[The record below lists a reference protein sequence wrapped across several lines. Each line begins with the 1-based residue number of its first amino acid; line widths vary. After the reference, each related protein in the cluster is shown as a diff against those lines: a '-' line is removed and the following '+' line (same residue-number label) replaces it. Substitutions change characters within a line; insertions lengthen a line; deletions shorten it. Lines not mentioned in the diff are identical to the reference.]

1 MQQKVRPAVI
11 RVLLVEDNHEDAAL
25 VCDALQRENAD
36 RFNILHVSTLADA
49 VVRLDSETFDVLFL
63 DLSLPD
69 GGGIAAV
76 HTLKASSPGMP
87 MVALVTPRE
96 EAIALRAV
104 EAGAEDYLLKVPG
117 NTISLS
123 RIRRAIE
130 RTRNDA
136 QVTHLTRFDPITGLA
151 NRNQFLS
158 VLAATLAEAEA
169 KNKTFALILLDLDRF
184 KAVNDSLGHQAGDQL
199 LKAVAERLE
208 NHAMGT
214 DSLARLGGDEFAV
227 LIRGA
232 VDAEAGTRRAR
243 EILGALEAPFNLNGH
258 EIYVTPSIGV
268 THFPNGCKNADA
280 LLKNAE
286 SAVYRAK
293 EEGRNTVQLFEP
305 NMAPP
310 AFERLR
316 LEADLRHALER
327 DEFVL
332 YYQPQVDPKSGK
344 ITGAE
349 ALLRWHHPKLGLIPP
364 AQFIW
369 LAEETGLIVPIGE
382 WVLKTACLQ
391 ARMWLDKGFD
401 DMHMVVNLSARQFKQ
416 DKLYAT
422 VDEVLTGT
430 GLPPA
435 SLVLEITEGV
445 AVENTRSNNSLMI
458 DLKAR
463 GVKISIDD
471 FGMGYSSLSYLKS
484 FPIDILKIDRHFV
497 KDVPKDKGDTAI
509 ARAIIALAHG
519 LSLTVVAE
527 GVETAEQFKFFT
539 DEGCHAMQGY
549 LLSRPISPGNFT
561 RLLEKG
567 ITMPN
572 PPKAKKAH
580 SADA

>member
-1 MQQKVRPAVI
+1 MQQKIRPAVI
-11 RVLLVEDNHEDAAL
+11 RVLLVEDSHEDAVL
-25 VCDALQRENAD
+25 VCHALKRESAD
-36 RFNILHVSTLADA
+36 RFNILHVNTLADA
-49 VVRLDSETFDVLFL
+49 VFRLDTEAFDVLFL

-76 HTLKASSPGMP
+76 HTLKASAPGMP
-87 MVALVTPRE
+87 MVALVSPRE
-96 EAIALRAV
+96 EGIALSAV
-104 EAGAEDYLLKVPG
+104 EAGAEDYLVKSPG
-117 NTISLS
+117 NGISLS

-130 RTRNDA
+130 RTRKDA
-136 QVTHLTRFDPITGLA
+136 QVTHLTRFDPVTGLA
-151 NRNQFLS
+151 NRTQFLS
-158 VLAATLAEAEA
+158 VLGATLAEAEA
-169 KNKTFALILLDLDRF
+169 KKKTFALILLDLDRF

-208 NHAMGT
+208 HCAMGT
-214 DSLARLGGDEFAV
+214 DSIARLGGDEFGV
-227 LIRGA
+227 LIRGTGN
-232 VDAEAGTRRAR
+232 AEEGTRRAR
-243 EILGALEAPFNLNGH
+243 ELLSTLEAPFNLNGH

-280 LLKNAE
+280 LLKSAE

-293 EEGRNTVQLFEP
+293 DEGRNTVQLFEP
-305 NMAPP
+305 NMEPP

-316 LEADLRHALER
+316 LEADLRHALDR

-332 YYQPQVDPKSGK
+332 YYQPQVESGTGR
-344 ITGAE
+344 IVGAE

-382 WVLKTACLQ
+382 WVLKTACMQ
-391 ARMWLDKGFD
+391 ARMWQDMGFGD
-401 DMHMVVNLSARQFKQ
+401 LHMVVNLSARQFKQ
-416 DKLYAT
+416 DQLYTT
-422 VDEVLTGT
+422 VDDTLTGT

-435 SLVLEITEGV
+435 NLVLEITEGV

-463 GVKISIDD
+463 GIKISIDD

-497 KDVPKDKGDTAI
+497 RDVPKDKGDTAI

-519 LSLTVVAE
+519 LSLSVVAE
-527 GVETAEQFKFFT
+527 GVETADQLDFLVN
-539 DEGCHAMQGY
+539 EGCHAMQGH
-549 LLSRPISPGNFT
+549 LLSRPVSPGNFT

-567 ITMPN
+567 EILPQPGQKTR
-572 PPKAKKAH
+572 
-580 SADA
+580 SAGA